1 MDLIKIGKYIA
12 EKRKGLGFTQK
23 QLAERIGMSDKSVS
37 KWERGV
43 CLPDVSIYIEL
54 CGILGITINEFL
66 AGEDIGEENMIKK
79 SEDNLIQV
87 TKESKHKQK
96 NLKGIIAVLIVITIV
111 TVTFLGAVIYRNLIR
126 PRNYITAIERDS
138 AEMKTAELLSGV
150 DGAFLF
156 KFFTADEYKVL
167 TVYMS
172 EYRAGEFIA
181 KNTVAEFIYGDLES
195 ASEGMIAFVPDF
207 EASMVKLIVADNYA
221 KFARTIPILEDLEDR
236 AYYGRSAT
244 QIEESVPIEYN
255 REQGLVALSYSQ
267 YSLSGISIQAL
278 GNGQIET
285 NNDYVYYFSFQFEK

>member
-12 EKRKGLGFTQK
+12 EKRKGLGYTQK

-37 KWERGV
+37 KWERGI

-54 CGILGITINEFL
+54 CDMLGITINEFL
-66 AGEDIGEENMIKK
+66 AGEDISEENMIKR

-96 NLKGIIAVLIVITIV
+96 NLKGIIAVLIVITLVIAAS
-111 TVTFLGAVIYRNLIR
+111 LGAMIYRNLIW

-156 KFFTADEYKVL
+156 KFFAADEYKTL

-181 KNTVAEFIYGDLES
+181 KSTVAEFIYGELDS
-195 ASEGMIAFVPDF
+195 ASEGMIVLVPDF
-207 EASMVKLIVADNYA
+207 ESFSVKLIVTDNYA
-221 KFARTIPILEDLEDR
+221 KCSRTIPILEDVENR
-236 AYYGRSAT
+236 AYYGRLAT
-244 QIEESVPIEYN
+244 QIEESIPIKYDV
-255 REQGLVALSYSQ
+255 EQGLLALVYGENR
-267 YSLSGISIQAL
+267 LSGIPAQEL
-278 GNGQIET
+278 ENGQIET